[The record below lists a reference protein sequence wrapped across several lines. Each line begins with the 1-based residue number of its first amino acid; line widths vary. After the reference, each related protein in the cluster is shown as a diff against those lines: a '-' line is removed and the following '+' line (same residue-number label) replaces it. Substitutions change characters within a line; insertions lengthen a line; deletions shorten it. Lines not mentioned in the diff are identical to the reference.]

1 MFYIYILQSLT
12 SHIYCS
18 GYSDD
23 PWRRVIEHNT
33 KLFNTFTSKHRPWC
47 LAAAFECSE
56 NESEAVRVERFIKR
70 QKSRR
75 LLEKLINPA
84 FTPTGILAQ
93 LVIPIII
100 GTARAGLIRGSSR
113 TCGKGGAAL
122 RGWQEC

>member
-70 QKSRR
+70 
-75 LLEKLINPA
+75 
-84 FTPTGILAQ
+84 
-93 LVIPIII
+93 
-100 GTARAGLIRGSSR
+100 
-113 TCGKGGAAL
+113 
-122 RGWQEC
+122 